1 MTTSTAG
8 AVMGAEVGDVDDAGI
23 PVDMASSDEGDSGRH
38 RRHDQRPR
46 PGAGR
51 RRSLV
56 ARRRR
61 SCLLTSD
68 SAGGSKKTQIIP
80 RTKSTRVGA
89 TAGSPRC
96 PCALRDV
103 ACVLASRAM
112 PPDEGT
118 IMVTGAAGQLGRALV
133 ERLVAEGRAV
143 LAVDPACPPAWGPPR
158 TIERLSE
165 DDWRDVTCVVHL
177 AGDKTDPAPSPAAAE
192 QALAANVMPTMAL
205 LASAR
210 RVRRIIHASSISVY
224 GTPRAEPIAEDHPTA
239 PERPYGV
246 TKLMAEHLV
255 RQAAASLP
263 DAVVVLRLAQVYGPG
278 SPSKLA
284 MYRFIDDA
292 LAGRPP
298 TLTVS
303 PELRRDYLHLDDAAS
318 ALACAI
324 T

>member
-1 MTTSTAG
+1 
-8 AVMGAEVGDVDDAGI
+8 
-23 PVDMASSDEGDSGRH
+23 
-38 RRHDQRPR
+38 
-46 PGAGR
+46 
-51 RRSLV
+51 
-56 ARRRR
+56 
-61 SCLLTSD
+61 
-68 SAGGSKKTQIIP
+68 
-80 RTKSTRVGA
+80 
-89 TAGSPRC
+89 
-96 PCALRDV
+96 
-103 ACVLASRAM
+103 M

-324 T
+324 TAPRAASAWHTAWPICPEAPTTSTRADASVASDASPALMVSPHRRAAARRDDTP